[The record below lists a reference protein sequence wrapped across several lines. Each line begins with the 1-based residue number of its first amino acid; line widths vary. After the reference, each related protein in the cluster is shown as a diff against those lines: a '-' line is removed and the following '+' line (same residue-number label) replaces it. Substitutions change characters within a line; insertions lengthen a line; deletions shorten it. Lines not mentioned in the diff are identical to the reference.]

1 MKEAGLSRTEAQL
14 AVNWLSKQ
22 GITVKSGWIGL
33 YKVTPSQIA
42 EDYEVDLTELLEAI
56 RR

>member
-14 AVNWLSKQ
+14 AVNWLSNQ
-22 GITVKSGWIGL
+22 GIAVKSGWIGL

-42 EDYEVDLTELLEAI
+42 KDYEVNLSELLDAV